1 MTIDVSPPP
10 DTCPRAEWITQPQA
24 LQDWLDAVADG
35 DVIGMDTEFLR
46 RNTYYSQLSLLQLA
60 HRDRYV
66 LVDPLAF
73 DLADI
78 LQRHLGARA
87 ITCVMHSAGE
97 DIETLAPWLPEGP
110 AQLFDTQLAAAFV
123 GLGHGLGYRA
133 LVARLC
139 GVDLDKGETRSDWTR
154 RPLSAAQKR
163 YATLDVVYLE
173 PLHRQL
179 ASLLEQRGNRNWFQA
194 DCRRLRQRARLDAL
208 PAQPQ
213 CDLSAAASWPHD
225 RQALV
230 RRVLRWRERTA
241 RELDKPRNWLL
252 DAAQVLELVQHVPHD
267 LDELFQLTRG
277 QRALRGRQRQQL
289 LEQLQAP
296 LGDEEIAAT
305 DPIPARPAGPARDA
319 VHAMKDQ
326 VNALADELD
335 LPPGL
340 LCPRKMLEAYVTT
353 RQWPA
358 GLDGWRHDL
367 LQPQLQPLLP
377 A

>member
-1 MTIDVSPPP
+1 MTTDAPPPP
-10 DTCPRAEWITQPQA
+10 DICPPAEWISQPQA
-24 LQDWLDAVADG
+24 LQAWLDAIADG
-35 DVIGMDTEFLR
+35 DVIGMDTEFTR

-60 HRDRYV
+60 HRGRYA

-73 DLADI
+73 DLADT
-78 LQRHLGARA
+78 LQRHMGTRPF
-87 ITCVMHSAGE
+87 TCVMHSAGE

-110 AQLFDTQLAAAFV
+110 ARLFDTQVAAAFA

-139 GVDLDKGETRSDWTR
+139 DVDLDKGETRSDWTR

-179 ASLLEQRGNRNWFQA
+179 VRLLDQRGKRDWFQA
-194 DCRRLRQRARLDAL
+194 DCQRLRQRARLDAL

-213 CDLSAAASWPHD
+213 CELHAAAGWPRD
-225 RQALV
+225 RQALL
-230 RRVLRWRERTA
+230 RRILRWREHMA
-241 RELDKPRNWLL
+241 RELDKPRNWLI
-252 DAAQVLELVQHVPHD
+252 DTAQALELVQHAPCD
-267 LDELFQLTRG
+267 PDQLFQLTRG
-277 QRALRGRQRQQL
+277 QRALRGKQRQQL
-289 LEQLQAP
+289 LAQLQTP

-305 DPIPARPAGPARDA
+305 DPIPARPAGAARDA
-319 VHAMKDQ
+319 VHAMKHQ
-326 VNALADELD
+326 VDALANELD

-340 LCPRKMLEAYVTT
+340 LCPRKMLEAYVAT

-367 LQPQLQPLLP
+367 LQPRLQPLLP